1 MARTATKRKNFLGF
15 GKKTTYSPK
24 LLQTAYEAGRKS
36 GDTSAFKSW
45 VARQGDDLQGSFKRR
60 LEKRYRAGVGSLWQE
75 EKREAKKLKSI
86 ATKEAK
92 EELGETV
99 KDVAD
104 ALKNQGL
111 SKSEA
116 VSLARRAYK
125 AGDSFDDVWRKVMK
139 KNPSTAFLNAQKRAR
154 SAEKRYISALRAEY
168 GSRAKEMR
176 YLPSEEQSAKIRALG
191 AALRKA
197 SEAEMSAALSPSS
210 NPAKFDK
217 CVSKVKRSLKQ
228 AKRPGNAYAICA
240 AAGTR
245 TSKSPNAPRLQGG
258 AKRKNAKKRR
268 NYQSVIWSGKQGGAE
283 ADVYKT
289 KSGFEVEMSDGSV
302 LKAKSRSDA
311 LSIARLKLYEL
322 ARNPSSAISGQDLVP
337 GSEYADTVAKAGER
351 VYKGVKK
358 STAGLLKKLKT
369 SLRKKNPID
378 QAMKVYEDF
387 HGIPSSEVLEFTEEE
402 HYHSVKVGL
411 GLLVSLEVLLAN
423 NKKVA
428 LNAPGFSYRNS
439 QGGYWDFDEGTP
451 LIKRVLVTSSEDG
464 KQLFF
469 DGGDQ
474 EIPDAALAS
483 YGFTERDAHDHMVIG
498 EIEVLTY
505 RTQKSF
511 DKGEVVDYFHELG
524 KEGSKG
530 VLPLLLYYP
539 RSKTM
544 KVAGGRYYIAPPDRS
559 IGASPGLVG

>member
-36 GDTSAFKSW
+36 GDTAAFKSW
-45 VARQGDDLQGSFKRR
+45 VARQGDNLQGSFKRR
-60 LEKRYRAGVGSLWQE
+60 LEKRYRAGVGSLWQD
-75 EKREAKKLKSI
+75 EKREAKKLKII

-139 KNPSTAFLNAQKRAR
+139 KNP
-154 SAEKRYISALRAEY
+154 
-168 GSRAKEMR
+168 
-176 YLPSEEQSAKIRALG
+176 
-191 AALRKA
+191 
-197 SEAEMSAALSPSS
+197 
-210 NPAKFDK
+210 AKFDK
-217 CVSKVKRSLKQ
+217 CVTKVSKSLKQ
-228 AKRPGNAYAICA
+228 AKRPGNAYAICT

-245 TSKSPNAPRLQGG
+245 SAKSPNAPRLQGG

-268 NYQSVIWSGKQGGAE
+268 NYQSVIWSGKQGNAE
-283 ADVYKT
+283 AEVYKT
-289 KSGFEVEMSDGSV
+289 KTGFEVEMSDGSV
-302 LKAKSRSDA
+302 LRAKSRSDA

-322 ARNPSSAISGQDLVP
+322 ARNPSSAIAGQDLVP
-337 GSEYADTVAKAGER
+337 GSEYADTIAKAGER

-423 NKKVA
+423 SNGKQVD
-428 LNAPGFSYRNS
+428 LNAPGFSYHNS

-474 EIPDAALAS
+474 AIPDAALEGW
-483 YGFTERDAHDHMVIG
+483 GFSDRDKHDHMVIG
-498 EIEVLTY
+498 EIKVLTY